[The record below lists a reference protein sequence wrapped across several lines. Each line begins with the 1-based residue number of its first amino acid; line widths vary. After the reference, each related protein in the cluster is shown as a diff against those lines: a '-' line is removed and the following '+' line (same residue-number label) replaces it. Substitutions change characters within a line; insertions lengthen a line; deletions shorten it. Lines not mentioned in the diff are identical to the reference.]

1 MPLKVLLLGGTTE
14 ARLLAD
20 RLAGDAR
27 FDVLLSFAGRT
38 ENLLIPATRY
48 RVGGFGGASGLAAFL
63 EREGFAA
70 LVDATHPFADE
81 ISTNAVEA
89 TQSREIP
96 LIRLERPTWQSQ
108 PGDRFV
114 SVVDMSAAARAI
126 GAEPRRVFLT
136 IGRQEVGAF
145 KIAPQHDYLIRAI
158 NAFDPEL
165 PRARLILERGPFELA
180 AELALLE
187 RERIEVIVSK
197 NSGTNATYAK
207 IVAARQLGLPVIMV
221 ERPFVPEAPLARTL
235 DEVVHWLGN
244 LAHGSVRGG
253 V

>member
-1 MPLKVLLLGGTTE
+1 VLGGTTE

-27 FDVLLSFAGRT
+27 FNVLLSFAGRT
-38 ENLLIPATRY
+38 ENLLLPATKY

-63 EREGFAA
+63 EREGFHA

-96 LIRLERPTWQSQ
+96 MIRLERPAWQSQ

-114 SVVDMSAAARAI
+114 SAPHMMAAARAI

-145 KIAPQHDYLIRAI
+145 KAAPQHDYLIRAI

-165 PRARLILERGPFELA
+165 PRARLILERGPFALG

-187 RERIEVIVSK
+187 KERIEVIVSK

-221 ERPFVPEAPLARTL
+221 ERPRLPAAPLAHSLDQLANWL
-235 DEVVHWLGN
+235 DELHQ
-244 LAHGSVRGG
+244 ASVRRG